1 MAQSASNRSQI
12 FLSPLP
18 FVFIFGPQDA
28 WTMREGRLYRKIL
41 QKRKKSGTCRGGR
54 RVGDVCVVCDEVI
67 SMISIC

>member
-41 QKRKKSGTCRGGR
+41 QKRKNRELAEGGG
-54 RVGDVCVVCDEVI
+54 V
-67 SMISIC
+67 